1 MSNAPS
7 ASRRGKKVY
16 KLSIPVSKDTP
27 GDLRENRGWGYPDR
41 TAPLKKRIIFK
52 KEVPA
57 MPGRPACSVKATRH
71 AMTKEEKAIRT
82 SIEDAG
88 KGLELP
94 ATPPKDMSTAEKRI
108 YRWLYRNLQEN
119 RFLGQLDIETMKE
132 ACFIIAGL
140 HTINVEIRNDPT
152 KLTDRDICAAR
163 KNYFEQ
169 YLKICHE
176 LCLSPAARAKMG
188 TLAVSAHKQEKDP
201 LLKILGGKT

>member
-1 MSNAPS
+1 
-7 ASRRGKKVY
+7 
-16 KLSIPVSKDTP
+16 
-27 GDLRENRGWGYPDR
+27 
-41 TAPLKKRIIFK
+41 
-52 KEVPA
+52 

-94 ATPPKDMSTAEKRI
+94 ATPPKDMSTAEKKI